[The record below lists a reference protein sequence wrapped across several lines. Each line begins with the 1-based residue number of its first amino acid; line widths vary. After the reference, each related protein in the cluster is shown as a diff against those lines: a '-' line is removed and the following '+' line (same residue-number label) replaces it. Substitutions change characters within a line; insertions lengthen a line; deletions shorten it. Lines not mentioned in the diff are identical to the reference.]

1 MLLFVLF
8 YHSKYAEK
16 KTNSTNI
23 MNFIM
28 YAENNYIIYTLLKI
42 WIHLSLDREV
52 VKTFQKLKKNQ
63 TNEKIKKNR

>member
-1 MLLFVLF
+1 
-8 YHSKYAEK
+8 
-16 KTNSTNI
+16 

-63 TNEKIKKNR
+63 TNEKIKTNR